1 MVGHG
6 SHDFCYLEG
15 PFSLWSEFSGF
26 IPYLQIPAI
35 KPYLLTFFK
44 GSKPSCRPFL
54 FFFFLS
60 STYIAVY
67 SKQSA
72 QYSKLHLFIPD
83 GHEED
88 SKFARITLRAGVDES
103 VNHRHVNMRG
113 R

>member
-1 MVGHG
+1 VYVNCVKHLPAVLAGQRQAEITLHG
-6 SHDFCYLEG
+6 PTLNAY
-15 PFSLWSEFSGF
+15 
-26 IPYLQIPAI
+26 
-35 KPYLLTFFK
+35 T
-44 GSKPSCRPFL
+44 
-54 FFFFLS
+54 FFFFFFFFFFKS

-72 QYSKLHLFIPD
+72 RYSKLHLFIPD

-88 SKFARITLRAGVDES
+88 SEFARITLRVGVDGS